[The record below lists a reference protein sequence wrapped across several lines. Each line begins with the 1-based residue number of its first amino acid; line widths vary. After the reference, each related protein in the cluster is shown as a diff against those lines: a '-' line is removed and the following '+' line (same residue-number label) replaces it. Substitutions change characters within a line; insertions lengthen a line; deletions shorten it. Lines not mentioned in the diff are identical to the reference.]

1 MYISLWIIKTYF
13 RKNIKMRNVI
23 RFLRRHNFTNDDHI
37 DEIVKRVYHE
47 VDHKPETE
55 ISDIWHVVHNYLA
68 ELEDSEASYLSVEE
82 EEIEEVDP
90 RQQQWLER
98 IKVLKQKPQPAQ
110 RSPEWYELRANMFTA
125 SSDIANILGRGYE
138 KGPAVYKHLML
149 KKNGHDLKGFK
160 GNEATRWG
168 QKYED
173 IICMVY
179 SQRND
184 TKVEEFGLIQHDKHT
199 FIGASPDGIGVEG
212 KNAGIMLEIKCPF
225 RRVITGIP
233 KDYYLV
239 QMLTQLEVCDLEF
252 CDFAE
257 ATIQEYKNE
266 EEFLEDS
273 ILDDPN
279 KTKMDLEKGII
290 GEYYNT
296 YISQKNPDNVKF
308 CYPPLHLS
316 PEEKKKWIQE
326 QSFAGH
332 EFRRFI
338 YWKIEVYSCVRVVRD
353 REWWADAFPKI
364 QKAWEDVLSYRVDKK
379 ELITLLKRMKK
390 GKDECMFLE
399 D

>member
-1 MYISLWIIKTYF
+1 M
-13 RKNIKMRNVI
+13 RKVI
-23 RFLRRHNFTNDDHI
+23 RFLRRHNFTNDDHV
-37 DEIVKRVYHE
+37 DDIVKRVYKE
-47 VDHKPETE
+47 FGEKLEL
-55 ISDIWHVVHNYLA
+55 SDIWQIVNEYLQ
-68 ELEDSEASYLSVEE
+68 ELDDSEASYISVEE
-82 EEIEEVDP
+82 VSDDEVDP
-90 RQQQWLER
+90 RQEEWMER
-98 IKVLKQKPQPAQ
+98 VKVLRNKPQPAQ

-179 SQRND
+179 SQRTD
-184 TKVEEFGLIQHDKHT
+184 TQVEEFGLIQHDKHT
-199 FIGASPDGIGVEG
+199 FIGASPDGIGVAG
-212 KNAGIMLEIKCPF
+212 KNAGVMLEIKCPY

-257 ATIQEYKNE
+257 ATINEYANE
-266 EEFLEDS
+266 EEFLADS
-273 ILDDPN
+273 ILEDPN
-279 KTKMDLEKGII
+279 KTKFDLEKGII

-296 YISQKNPDNVKF
+296 YIPIDNPDNVKF
-308 CYPPLHLS
+308 CYPPLNLN

-332 EFRRFI
+332 KFKRFI
-338 YWKIEVYSCVRVVRD
+338 YWKIDNWSCVRVVRD
-353 REWWADAFPKI
+353 RKWWEDAFPKI
-364 QKAWEDVLSYRVDKK
+364 QKAWEDVLSYRNDRDSLLK
-379 ELITLLKRMKK
+379 LLKRMKR
-390 GKDECMFLE
+390 GKDECMFI